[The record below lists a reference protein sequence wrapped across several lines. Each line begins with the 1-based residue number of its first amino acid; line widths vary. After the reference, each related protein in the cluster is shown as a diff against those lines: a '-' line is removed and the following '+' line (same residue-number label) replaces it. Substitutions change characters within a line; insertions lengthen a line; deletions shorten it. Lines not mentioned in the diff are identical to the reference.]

1 MLNKMLSYYYW
12 EINQIQM
19 IKFKLI
25 IIRLRYFNNLKNY
38 ATSKK
43 MLFYETSAKLNENVN
58 NAFIELAK
66 KIIERR
72 K

>member
-1 MLNKMLSYYYW
+1 
-12 EINQIQM
+12 M

-66 KIIERR
+66 KIKERR